1 MPQRSHREV
10 TSVPREL
17 KVFSGSACRDL
28 ALSVCEHLKL
38 PLGNCLTQRF
48 ANGEVRIQ
56 IEENVRGAD
65 VFLIQSTSEPVN
77 EHLMELL
84 IMMDALRRASA
95 GEITAVIP
103 FFGYARQDR
112 KDQPRVPITAKL
124 VANLITTAGADRVV
138 TMDLHSGQI
147 QGFFDI
153 PVDHLYAS
161 PVLIKH
167 FVQMELPNVVVMAP
181 DVGSVKIAR
190 AYAKSL
196 GASLAIADKRR
207 PRPNVAEIM
216 HIIGDVADS
225 NVFIIDDMID
235 TGGTMVEAASAA
247 KKAGAQEIYAA
258 VTHPVLSGPALE
270 RLEKSAIK
278 ELVVTDTIPLPP
290 GKRHPK
296 IKVISV
302 APLFAEAITRIHNE
316 ESVSSLFGIQI

>member
-1 MPQRSHREV
+1 
-10 TSVPREL
+10 VPREL